1 MIIYDWI
8 NFLNF
13 ALIYIENMNFM
24 FRGWLN
30 IKFNIN
36 VDIGE
41 IFCIIELL
49 LKIEDIFLRE
59 VLS

>member
-1 MIIYDWI
+1 
-8 NFLNF
+8 
-13 ALIYIENMNFM
+13 MNLM

-36 VDIGE
+36 LDIGE